1 MNARGTIVALSLVGL
16 SLGGCYASRAS
27 RIEANWGSAQRE
39 NTRSMLVN
47 PGGTSTR
54 VTPDDPTDGKS
65 AQAAME
71 KHRAAET
78 EQAPSAPPVSIINFG
93 GSGG

>member
-1 MNARGTIVALSLVGL
+1 MAEDGGAVNARGTIVGLSLVGL
-16 SLGGCYASRAS
+16 CLGGCYASRAS
-27 RIEANWGSAQRE
+27 RIEANWG
-39 NTRSMLVN
+39 N